1 MRKDENQRLARRPL
15 GRPNWT
21 IVAAATDTSGAY
33 ELFEETRPETGGPPP
48 HVHREHEESFIV
60 LEGRYIFTRG
70 VDEIEVGPGE
80 VVLIPRG
87 TPHHFRSLLR
97 PSRTLILIA
106 PAGLEAFFREMGTR
120 IAAGAT
126 ALEAMTS
133 LSEWHDAH
141 PVP

>member
-1 MRKDENQRLARRPL
+1 MRKDEKSRLGPRPL

-33 ELFEETRPETGGPPP
+33 ELFEETRPETGGPSP
-48 HVHREHEESFIV
+48 HVHREHEEAFIV
-60 LEGRYIFTRG
+60 LEGRYLFTRD

-80 VVLIPRG
+80 VVVIPSG
-87 TPHHFRSLLR
+87 TRHHYRSLLA

-106 PAGLEAFFREMGTR
+106 PAGLEGFFREMGTR
-120 IAAGAT
+120 MAAGAT
-126 ALEAMTS
+126 ALEAMTA
-133 LSEWHDAH
+133 LSAWHDAH

>member
-1 MRKDENQRLARRPL
+1 MRKDQKQRFGPRPL
-15 GRPNWT
+15 GRPNWA
-21 IVAAATDTSGAY
+21 IVAASTDTSGAY

-70 VDEIEVGPGE
+70 VDETEVGPGE

-87 TPHHFRSLLR
+87 TRHHFRSLVA

-106 PAGLEAFFREMGTR
+106 PAGLEVFFLEMGTR

-126 ALEAMTS
+126 AFEAMTA
-133 LSEWHDAH
+133 LSAHHDSH